1 MCVTRCT
8 GHLDRDVT
16 WSAHLQAILAEQRR
30 AAEEKKA
37 QKIKEIEERQKASK
51 AARAAL
57 LKEKKALAKQKK
69 GAEKQAM
76 KKSSRASEM
85 HPALS
90 CHELLARTT
99 IDSIEEETA
108 CLEIFM
114 ELLNEEASLL
124 AEDILAER
132 NLKRLDAGSS
142 SSSEALAKQKK
153 GAEKQ
158 AMKKVTTNGAILFD
172 IDSEERSSSIDDTR
186 APPTLGGKAS
196 LSVNACPKGRTI
208 VDKKAPTIEP
218 IISMT
223 PEVVDGA
230 NANKENNHA
239 KNQQTMLETDNF
251 DASLPEDTGVKNSR
265 VSIDSG
271 SENGQRIL
279 DRACQE
285 IKDVREARAQQVEGK
300 ARMAATAATLQG
312 PPAEPDLR
320 LSARDKAVHQYIDAY
335 MQRQHGYVANFMA
348 LPFISPNPELPPPMQ
363 QQMLAQFRQDQQA
376 YCDQY
381 LLNQQVGSRLLCVCS
396 CNVG

>member
-1 MCVTRCT
+1 M
-8 GHLDRDVT
+8 H
-16 WSAHLQAILAEQRR
+16 A
-30 AAEEKKA
+30 
-37 QKIKEIEERQKASK
+37 
-51 AARAAL
+51 
-57 LKEKKALAKQKK
+57 LKERP
-69 GAEKQAM
+69 
-76 KKSSRASEM
+76 SSTR
-85 HPALS
+85 
-90 CHELLARTT
+90 
-99 IDSIEEETA
+99 
-108 CLEIFM
+108 
-114 ELLNEEASLL
+114 
-124 AEDILAER
+124 
-132 NLKRLDAGSS
+132 KRW
-142 SSSEALAKQKK
+142 
-153 GAEKQ
+153 
-158 AMKKVTTNGAILFD
+158 
-172 IDSEERSSSIDDTR
+172 
-186 APPTLGGKAS
+186 
-196 LSVNACPKGRTI
+196 
-208 VDKKAPTIEP
+208 IEP
-218 IISMT
+218 IISVT

-239 KNQQTMLETDNF
+239 KNQQQTMLKTDGF

-285 IKDVREARAQQVEGK
+285 IKDVRGARAQQVEGK
-300 ARMAATAATLQG
+300 TRMAATAATLQG

-363 QQMLAQFRQDQQA
+363 QQMLAQFRHDQQA